1 MKKLFSFV
9 LVFIMSVLLFIN
21 PVNADSK
28 FNGSDSE
35 VKYLIHELAYKYG
48 IYNMEDLGNVY
59 HTASIAN
66 KYNKEFSE
74 SGSNSVIIWDY
85 SSKIDRKTRNLEK
98 YKYTIA
104 DRDNIEN
111 SHIFKGFW
119 ASDSLND
126 KYNSLSIDV
135 YLDTNSNEMS
145 YEDLE
150 KTANNY
156 LKVFCDNF
164 DDAVSVGTIENCSV
178 VVNVTTQDNNTQV
191 SKIVDTEN
199 THTIKNHLKSYTI
212 DYLEDTELD
221 NHIKEIKKYA
231 LNVEQYSV
239 NQFLTWINIAEH
251 INKMNRDIA
260 WEDKDG
266 QLKKFFQISRSEGEM
281 NIKIKEYVNTPFN
294 NAHNTED
301 YYINQAQWLNEYYVN
316 NCIVETHPLKAD
328 KITLTTSS
336 QSSKYNKSV
345 NFYY

>member
-1 MKKLFSFV
+1 M
-9 LVFIMSVLLFIN
+9 
-21 PVNADSK
+21 D
-28 FNGSDSE
+28 
-35 VKYLIHELAYKYG
+35 
-48 IYNMEDLGNVY
+48 
-59 HTASIAN
+59 
-66 KYNKEFSE
+66 
-74 SGSNSVIIWDY
+74 
-85 SSKIDRKTRNLEK
+85 
-98 YKYTIA
+98 
-104 DRDNIEN
+104 
-111 SHIFKGFW
+111 
-119 ASDSLND
+119 D
-126 KYNSLSIDV
+126 KYNSLLIDV

-156 LKVFCDNF
+156 LEVFCDNF
-164 DDAVSVGTIENCSV
+164 DDAVPVGTIENCSV
-178 VVNVTTQDNNTQV
+178 VVNVMIQDNNTQV

-199 THTIKNHLKSYTI
+199 THTIKNNLKSYTI
-212 DYLEDTELD
+212 DYLEDTKLD
-221 NHIKEIKKYA
+221 NHINEIKKYA

-301 YYINQAQWLNEYYVN
+301 YYVNQAQWLNEYYVN